1 MKLRIFTLWIV
12 AILAACALI
21 QSNDSTVKLLVQ
33 QSVIEAIHGDK
44 DRADKILLQIGQI
57 RQLLDKDEE
66 ISLANLSDA
75 LIAKMN
81 LGSGD
86 QVLAKIIILQIQIN
100 LEKQIKD
107 GVLNPDDKIS
117 ILNVLDWI
125 ESAALSS
132 VPR

>member
-1 MKLRIFTLWIV
+1 MKLRIFTLWIIAV
-12 AILAACALI
+12 LAACALI
-21 QSNDSTVKLLVQ
+21 QSNNSTVQLLVQ
-33 QSVIEAIHGDK
+33 QSVIKSINGDK

-75 LIAKMN
+75 LIAKIN
-81 LGSGD
+81 LGSVD
-86 QVLAKIIILQIQIN
+86 HELAKIIILQIQIN
-100 LEKQIKD
+100 LEKQIND

-125 ESAALSS
+125 ESAALSA